1 MSIGNGIAGKRGKSP
16 VGIFIHND
24 AGGSSMNAYYWI
36 YCKDN
41 KILLTASQ
49 NTTKRISFC
58 NDIMH
63 FVVFKNALSVRTNKV
78 NQIIYNSQSFRNQ
91 L

>member
-1 MSIGNGIAGKRGKSP
+1 MSMSNGTAGKCGKNP

-24 AGGSSMNAYYWI
+24 AGGSSMNAYYLI
-36 YCKDN
+36 HCKGN

-49 NTTKRISFC
+49 NTTKRISSC

-63 FVVFKNALSVRTNKV
+63 FVVFKNTLPVRINKV
-78 NQIIYNSQSFRNQ
+78 N
-91 L
+91 